1 MTIVPIMP
9 LPPPTG
15 IDPVM
20 APAMPLPIAS
30 MPMPMPQAPGTNA
43 VTPGFGQMVSQ
54 GIEAVNR
61 QLIGSETDLQEMAAG
76 TEQNLHRVMIR
87 MEDARLSFQLLMQ
100 VRNRLLEAY
109 QDVMKMQV

>member
-1 MTIVPIMP
+1 MTVMPIMP

-20 APAMPLPIAS
+20 APAMPMSIAS
-30 MPMPMPQAPGTNA
+30 MPTLQAPGTNT
-43 VTPGFGQMVSQ
+43 VTPGFGQMVTQ